1 MATPQLPQMR
11 VVRQCMVCK
20 NPFEFKEP
28 NRWDP
33 MSGYTC
39 KKCEG
44 GLKAVFAAG
53 SKIPPGFRTKF
64 G

>member
-1 MATPQLPQMR
+1 MATPQLPQRRLMR
-11 VVRQCMVCK
+11 ACMVCK
-20 NPFEFKEP
+20 NMFELTPPK
-28 NRWDP
+28 RWDP
-33 MSGYTC
+33 MAGYTC

-53 SKIPPGFRTKF
+53 SQIPAGFRTKF